1 MEEKKTVLIVDDSA
15 TVRDLLSVILR
26 GKSFEVLEAESGND
40 ALRKLNGHKPDIVIT
55 DIDMPDMNGL
65 DFIKNLKNRKDCKD
79 IPVIV
84 LSSLTPGV
92 VGIEGKE
99 LDIAEWIEKPFSP
112 RHLLSVINR
121 VSERSI

>member
-79 IPVIV
+79 TPVIV

>member
-92 VGIEGKE
+92 VGIEGIE